1 MRLLDSNTA
10 RSVGLG
16 VFLLL
21 ASAAT
26 ARSTWAAPDSEV
38 VRVATQV
45 ALDVLERFATPYS
58 DISTLF
64 PEGTSEKAT
73 RTIGV
78 RPLLD
83 ALGIDE
89 RDAESLTGVLKR
101 GGVEEFEIVWEPQL
115 AKGAGKDGFVR
126 KGRLSCRAKAQAK
139 NQERYSTHFRVW
151 VMRGRS

>member
-1 MRLLDSNTA
+1 MRLLDSDTA

-21 ASAAT
+21 ASGAT
-26 ARSTWAAPDSEV
+26 ARSTWAAPDNEV

-78 RPLLD
+78 RPLLE
-83 ALGIDE
+83 ALGLED
-89 RDAESLTGVLKR
+89 RDAESLTVALKR
-101 GGVEEFEIVWEPQL
+101 GGIEEFEIVWEPQL
-115 AKGAGKDGFVR
+115 AKGPGQEGFAR
-126 KGRLSCRAKAQAK
+126 KSRLSCRAKAPAK
-139 NQERYSTHFRVW
+139 DQERYPTHFRVF